1 MHVHGPNGTSN
12 SRAFTLRRLNP
23 AIHAVSCMHAVVG
36 MRLLG
41 PESLCSVVPYL
52 ALSVVNPGYGVL
64 AANGSS
70 ATGACSDVIP
80 HLDSLYTCATPTS
93 SVLFDGVIPTLTALD
108 GNTWARQLMI
118 MQRARIGLSALHLY
132 FDFTNTP
139 GYTRVRQIEVVLFN
153 CLQWGTAVREIRV
166 STL

>member
-1 MHVHGPNGTSN
+1 MDKFALLAIVIFPLLPVLLKTKVSISLVACFILTAVTCCSTVIPSYYNYS
-12 SRAFTLRRLNP
+12 TL
-23 AIHAVSCMHAVVG
+23 
-36 MRLLG
+36 
-41 PESLCSVVPYL
+41 
-52 ALSVVNPGYGVL
+52 GVL

-70 ATGACSDVIP
+70 ATGAVIP

-118 MQRARIGLSALHLY
+118 MQRARIGLSALYLY

-139 GYTRVRQIEVVLFN
+139 GYTRVRKIEVVLFN

-166 STL
+166 STLGTDPRISYK